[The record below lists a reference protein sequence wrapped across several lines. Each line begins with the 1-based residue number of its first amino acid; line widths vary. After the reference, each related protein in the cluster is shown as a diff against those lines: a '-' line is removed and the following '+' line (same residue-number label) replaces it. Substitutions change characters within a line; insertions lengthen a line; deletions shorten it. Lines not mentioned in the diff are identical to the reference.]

1 MKRITKSQ
9 NSVVEQDLVLVG
21 GTDHVEHDVGLHLV
35 QDNAVV
41 VEDDVARLLGGLVNE
56 ALFERLLRL
65 QVGVRVTRCACAAYQ
80 TSSPLAIAHATNTR
94 GASCLSSS
102 MLRVRMRT
110 RGSGV
115 RRRKVL
121 GEYPGAILSAED
133 EDCLNGEKGH
143 SRRHVGGW
151 DVMLR

>member
-35 QDNAVV
+35 QDNPVV

-56 ALFERLLRL
+56 ALLERLLRL
-65 QVGVRVTRCACAAYQ
+65 QIGIRVARCACAAYQ
-80 TSSPLAIAHATNTR
+80 TSSPLAIAHATDTR

-102 MLRVRMRT
+102 SST
-110 RGSGV
+110 GAYAYQRG
-115 RRRKVL
+115 RR
-121 GEYPGAILSAED
+121 EAEKSTWRISWIHPQ
-133 EDCLNGEKGH
+133 CRG
-143 SRRHVGGW
+143 
-151 DVMLR
+151 